1 MNKSV
6 IDGGMTDSL
15 EEIIK
20 IQNQE
25 EKTDCLVALAGKL
38 FDYKALSNWA
48 KTMEMEKWCK

>member
-1 MNKSV
+1 MSENKSV
-6 IDGGMTDSL
+6 IDGGMTDAL

-48 KTMEMEKWCK
+48 KTMEMEK